1 MEGDSHTVQLIIGSL
16 RREAAAF
23 YRLSVPSCGSS
34 LGIKNDVWYI
44 LWGVERKTTKVYSE
58 ASTRFYVYFGIS
70 NMLVHQHGALLK
82 SAGCVFFLIFMDLWS
97 P

>member
-23 YRLSVPSCGSS
+23 YRLTVPSCGSS
-34 LGIKNDVWYI
+34 LGIKNVWYV
-44 LWGVERKTTKVYSE
+44 LWGVERKNTKVYSE
-58 ASTRFYVYFGIS
+58 ASTKFYVYFGIS
-70 NMLVHQHGALLK
+70 NMLVHQHGALLE
-82 SAGCVFFLIFMDLWS
+82 SAGCVVFLIFMDLWS